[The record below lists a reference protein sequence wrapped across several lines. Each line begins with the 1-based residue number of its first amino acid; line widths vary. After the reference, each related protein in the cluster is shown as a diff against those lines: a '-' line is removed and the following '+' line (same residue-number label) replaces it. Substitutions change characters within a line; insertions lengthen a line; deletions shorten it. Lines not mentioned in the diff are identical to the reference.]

1 MSSEQDLVLGA
12 VRQKDVSK
20 KQGVLQKLFAVWFD
34 AFVYNQIW
42 EDPRVDLQAL
52 KLDENSRVLTISSG
66 GCNALNYLL
75 ANPESVTAVDL
86 NRHHIFLLNLK
97 IAALRFLPVYED
109 FFAFFGYGKS
119 EKTIEN
125 YEKFIAP
132 NLDKETRKFWESSS
146 FLGKVTRRRRIS
158 FFRRGGLYE
167 HSRNGYFLRF
177 FHKFSRLLGCR
188 PEEVLKAKSAEEQEK
203 LYEKYIAPF
212 FDSFVIKAIGK
223 MPVTMFG
230 LGIPPQQYDELKKDL
245 DENANLIDVYRERTR
260 RLAVE
265 YPIYENY
272 FAWQA
277 FARKYDT
284 ENRQAVP
291 DYLKAENYAA
301 LKRNAAKIKT
311 KIGSVTDEIKNQ
323 PAGAFNRF
331 VFLDAQDWMDSKMM
345 TELWS
350 AIAEKSAHGARI
362 IFRTAGASSPVETN
376 LPKDLRERFVYEK
389 DLSKELFRQDRAS
402 IYGGFH
408 LYILK

>member
-1 MSSEQDLVLGA
+1 MSSEQDLVLEA
-12 VRQKDVSK
+12 VKQKDASK
-20 KQGVLQKLFAVWFD
+20 KQSVLQKLFAVWFD

-52 KLDENSRVLTISSG
+52 QLDENSRVLTISSG

-75 ANPESVTAVDL
+75 ANPRTVTAVDL
-86 NRHHIFLLNLK
+86 NRHHIYLLNLK
-97 IAALRFLPVYED
+97 VAALKFLPSYED

-119 EKTIEN
+119 ERTIQN

-132 NLDKETRKFWESSS
+132 NLDAETRKFWESSS
-146 FLGKVTRRRRIS
+146 LLGKITHGRRIN
-158 FFRRGGLYE
+158 FFRKGGLYE

-177 FHKFSRLLGCR
+177 FHKFSHILGCR
-188 PEEVLKAKSAEEQEK
+188 PEEVLKAKTPEEQEK
-203 LYEKYIAPF
+203 LYEQYIAPF

-230 LGIPPQQYDELKKDL
+230 LGIPPQQYAELKKDL
-245 DENANLIDVYRERTR
+245 DENANLIDVYKERTK

-284 ENRQAVP
+284 ENRHAVP
-291 DYLKAENYAA
+291 EYLKQENYAT
-301 LKRNAAKIKT
+301 LKANAANIRT
-311 KIGSVTDEIKNQ
+311 KIGSITEELQNKPD
-323 PAGAFNRF
+323 AAFNRF
-331 VFLDAQDWMDSKMM
+331 VFLDAQDWMNAAAM

-350 AIAEKSAHGARI
+350 AIAEKSESGARI
-362 IFRTAGASSPVETN
+362 IFRTAGAASPIETN
-376 LPKDLRERFVYEK
+376 LPADLREQFVYEEE
-389 DLSKELFRQDRAS
+389 LSKELFKQDRAS

-408 LYILK
+408 LYVLK